1 MRTSVILAFALILSA
16 CGVARPVLDRDNTKT
31 EVKTV
36 IETVHDTAVV
46 ELPVYVERV
55 ATLDTVSRLENRL
68 AVSEARVSGGVL
80 HHTLETKAVKLPVPV
95 ESKIVYKDSLVY
107 RDRVQTRTVEVER
120 PLTGWQRAKL
130 RVGGVCF
137 FVIIIYG
144 IYLILHFIY
153 KPNLFKL

>member
-1 MRTSVILAFALILSA
+1 MKTSTILLFALLLSA
-16 CGVARPVLDRDNTKT
+16 CGVARPVLDRDNTKV
-31 EVKTV
+31 EVRTV
-36 IETVHDTAVV
+36 IERVVDTAWV
-46 ELPVYVERV
+46 ELPVIVEKV
-55 ATLDTVSRLENRL
+55 AAMDTVSRLENKL

-80 HHTLETKAVKLPVPV
+80 QHTLETKAVKLPVPV
-95 ESKIVYKDSLVY
+95 KSKIVYRDSLVY

-130 RVGGVCF
+130 RVCGVCF

>member
-1 MRTSVILAFALILSA
+1 MRTSVILAFALLLSA

-36 IETVHDTAVV
+36 IETVHDTAIV

-80 HHTLETKAVKLPVPV
+80 QHTLETKAVKLPVPV

-130 RVGGVCF
+130 RVGGICF